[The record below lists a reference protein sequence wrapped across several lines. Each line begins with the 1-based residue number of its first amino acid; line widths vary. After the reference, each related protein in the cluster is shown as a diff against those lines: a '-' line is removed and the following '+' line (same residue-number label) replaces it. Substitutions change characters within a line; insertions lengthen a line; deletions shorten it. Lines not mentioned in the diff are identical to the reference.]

1 MSSRSILVIVRH
13 PPHGSSWVREGL
25 ETALVGA
32 ALGQPPT
39 ILFSGDG
46 VLALLADQQRGA
58 LGQKGSAAM
67 LEGLFLY
74 DIEPLWYDRQSLDA
88 RGVDIEGLMPGC
100 QQACIADMIARHD
113 VVMSF

>member
-1 MSSRSILVIVRH
+1 MDSKSILVIVRH

-25 ETALVGA
+25 EAALVGA

-39 ILFSGDG
+39 LLFSGDG
-46 VLALLADQQRGA
+46 VLALLAHQQRGA

-67 LEGLFLY
+67 LEGLSLY
-74 DIEPLWYDRQSLDA
+74 DIEPLWYDQGSLED
-88 RGVDIEGLMPGC
+88 RGLAVDQLMSGC
-100 QQACIADMIARHD
+100 QQAYIADMIAKHD

>member
-1 MSSRSILVIVRH
+1 MNAKSILVIVRH
-13 PPHGSSWVREGL
+13 PPHGTSWVREGL

-46 VLALLADQQRGA
+46 VLALLAHQQRGA
-58 LGQKGSAAM
+58 LDQKGSAAM
-67 LEGLFLY
+67 LEGLSLY
-74 DIEPLWYDRQSLDA
+74 DIEPLWYDRASIEA
-88 RGVDIEGLMPGC
+88 RAFDTERLIPGC
-100 QQACIADMIARHD
+100 QPARIADMIARHD

>member
-1 MSSRSILVIVRH
+1 MTSRSILVIVRH
-13 PPHGSSWVREGL
+13 APHGSSWVREGL

-39 ILFSGDG
+39 LLFSGDG
-46 VLALLADQQRGA
+46 VLALLAHQQRGA

-67 LEGLFLY
+67 LEGMSLY
-74 DIEPLWYDRQSLDA
+74 DIEPLWYDQHSLEA
-88 RGVDIEGLMPGC
+88 RGLDISQLMPGC
-100 QQACIADMIARHD
+100 QQSCIADMIARHD

>member
-1 MSSRSILVIVRH
+1 MSSKSILVIVRH

-46 VLALLADQQRGA
+46 VLALLANQQRGA

-67 LEGLFLY
+67 LEGLSLY
-74 DIEPLWYDRQSLDA
+74 DVEPLWYDQLSLEA
-88 RGVDIEGLMPGC
+88 RGLDVSQLMPGC

>member
-1 MSSRSILVIVRH
+1 MSSKSILVIVRH

-39 ILFSGDG
+39 LLFSGDG
-46 VLALLADQQRGA
+46 VLALLAGQQRGA

-67 LEGLFLY
+67 LEGLSLY
-74 DIEPLWYDRQSLDA
+74 DIEPLWYDRYSLEA
-88 RGVDIEGLMPGC
+88 RGLTLDQLMSGC
-100 QQACIADMIARHD
+100 QPADIAGMIARHD

>member
-1 MSSRSILVIVRH
+1 MEAKSILVIVRH

-67 LEGLFLY
+67 LEGLSLY
-74 DIEPLWYDRQSLDA
+74 DIEPLWYDQRSLESRGLDA
-88 RGVDIEGLMPGC
+88 DRLIPGC
-100 QQACIADMIARHD
+100 RQGCTAELIARHD
-113 VVMSF
+113 VILSF

>member
-1 MSSRSILVIVRH
+1 MESKSILVIVRH

-39 ILFSGDG
+39 LLFSGDG
-46 VLALLADQQRGA
+46 VLALLAQQQRGA

-67 LEGLFLY
+67 LEGLSLY
-74 DIEPLWYDRQSLDA
+74 DIEPLWYDQYSFES
-88 RGVDIEGLMPGC
+88 RGIDVEQLIPGC
-100 QQACIADMIARHD
+100 QQGCIAEMIARHD

>member
-1 MSSRSILVIVRH
+1 MESKSILVVVRH

-32 ALGQPPT
+32 ALGQPPNL
-39 ILFSGDG
+39 LFSGDG
-46 VLALLADQQRGA
+46 ILALLAHQQRGA

-67 LEGLFLY
+67 LEGLSLY
-74 DIEPLWYDRQSLDA
+74 DIEPLWYDRHSLEARGLDA
-88 RGVDIEGLMPGC
+88 SQLIPGC
-100 QQACIADMIARHD
+100 QQASTADMIARHD